1 MSSSSSPSAEIP
13 PTSDSDSPPQSL
25 HEGLATDAPGRDET
39 RIGAV
44 GRDEPRP
51 NAHAVSPTITD
62 QQGGSELNHNHA
74 QPLPSNDQP
83 NEEARPDAAERDTPR
98 QDAVNR
104 DETRSDAT
112 GRDGALGNEDVKL
125 EALEINWLDVEQTA
139 TLLNERGITRTIRT
153 IQKMC
158 KRGDFDAKLV
168 PTENGVRYIINE
180 QSIEDF
186 ITRHNQKLPS
196 SSLEPEEGHET
207 VRTAASLT
215 IEPAPS
221 SNPEPKPEAEQSPEP
236 HHSHLREIISI
247 KDEQIDMLQSQVAT
261 ANIQIAM
268 KDEQIGEM
276 LERGHE
282 TNHLIQNLQRMIGLP
297 EGRSSSPFEDRS
309 IDVDHGLNQNSNHTG
324 NG

>member
-1 MSSSSSPSAEIP
+1 MWTTLFEQASLPCYNWAMNSCH
-13 PTSDSDSPPQSL
+13 QS
-25 HEGLATDAPGRDET
+25 TDAAGRDEA
-39 RIGAV
+39 RLDAV
-44 GRDEPRP
+44 NRDEPRLDV
-51 NAHAVSPTITD
+51 HAVSSTITD
-62 QQGGSELNHNHA
+62 QQDVSELAENNTRL
-74 QPLPSNDQP
+74 LPSDNEP
-83 NEEARPDAAERDTPR
+83 NEQARPDAAERDAPR
-98 QDAVNR
+98 LDAVNR
-104 DETRSDAT
+104 DETRSHAT
-112 GRDGALGNEDVKL
+112 GRDGTFGDEDVEP

-139 TLLNERGITRTIRT
+139 TLLNERGISRTIRT

-168 PTENGVRYIINE
+168 PTENGVRYIIND

-196 SSLEPEEGHET
+196 SSLEPEEGQET
-207 VRTAASLT
+207 VRTAESQP

-247 KDEQIDMLQSQVAT
+247 KDEQIDMLQSQLAT
-261 ANIQIAM
+261 ANNQIAM

-297 EGRSSSPFEDRS
+297 ERRSSSRFEDRS
-309 IDVDHGLNQNSNHTG
+309 IDIDPGGSQNYNSSGTG
-324 NG
+324 